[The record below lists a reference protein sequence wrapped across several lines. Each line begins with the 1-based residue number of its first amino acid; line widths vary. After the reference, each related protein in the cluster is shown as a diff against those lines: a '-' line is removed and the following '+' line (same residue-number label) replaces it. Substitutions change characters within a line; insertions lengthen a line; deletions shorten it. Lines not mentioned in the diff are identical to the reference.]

1 MNKKN
6 LVVFTL
12 ATASM
17 AFGQLKLPKLSD
29 MKDKLSQ
36 KPTAAAKTTASTTSA
51 PAVEQPVAAEPAV
64 TAPAVEPANTQMAKA
79 EPATAPAKAES
90 FKPLPAGST
99 QVVYQGQGIELTLC
113 EKGARQ
119 GQWDVVCTKPARTFE
134 YKGGNT
140 AVFGTFKFDPPLTSQ
155 TSNYKVQ
162 IFKDGRLDEYREITF
177 QTGGKT
183 AVVRFSPRPGLY
195 TMKVVEQTNDDKIA
209 LTDQF
214 VVAPDTVGDRV
225 LGNLKTGAGKLMICS
240 TIDDNW
246 KCVGESTTWDAKKP
260 FNMYVTLPEVI
271 PGTVCGWAIFKQN
284 PDGTD
289 GQFVDD
295 MMQGT
300 QGRASKWATTN
311 GNYLP
316 AGKYTIYSITWANR
330 ATVGDLKEYFAKTTL
345 TVR

>member
-1 MNKKN
+1 MTTKN
-6 LVVFTL
+6 LAVITL
-12 ATASM
+12 ATATL
-17 AFGQLKLPKLSD
+17 AFGQIKLPKLSD
-29 MKDKLSQ
+29 MKDKLS
-36 KPTAAAKTTASTTSA
+36 PKTTTTTPATPAATDQSA
-51 PAVEQPVAAEPAV
+51 ANQAA
-64 TAPAVEPANTQMAKA
+64 TANTEMAKSA
-79 EPATAPAKAES
+79 TAPATAPAANEP

-99 QVVYQGQGIELTLC
+99 KVTYQGQGIELTIC

-119 GQWDVVCTKPARTFE
+119 GQWDVACVTPARTFE

-140 AVFGTFKFDPPLTSQ
+140 AVYGMFKFDPPLTSQ

-162 IFKDGRLDEYREITF
+162 IFKNGNLDEYREITF

-195 TMKVVEQTNDDKIA
+195 TMKVVEQTHDERVA

-225 LGNLKTGAGKLMICS
+225 LGNMKSGVGKLMICS

-246 KCVGESTTWDAKKP
+246 KCVGESTTWDSKKP
-260 FNMYVTLPEVI
+260 FNMYVTLPEQI
-271 PGTVCGWAIFKQN
+271 PGTVCGWAIYKQN
-284 PDGTD
+284 PDGSD
-289 GQFVDD
+289 GNMVDD
-295 MMQGT
+295 MAQGT

-316 AGKYTIYSITWANR
+316 PGKYTIYSITWASRTSSGNF
-330 ATVGDLKEYFAKTTL
+330 KNYFAKTTL
-345 TVR
+345 TVQ